1 MAASSAYII
10 ALNAGSSSIKL
21 SLYRADDT
29 TSPELITKAQVEEI
43 GDSPHLFG
51 ELADGTAFLD
61 ETPKDHELPDHDSAY
76 ARLRE
81 ALDAQFGKLELAAV
95 GHRIVHG
102 GDLFSMPTAID
113 DATREGIA
121 SLVPMAPL
129 HQPHHLEGI
138 DAVGRFAPET
148 LQVACFDTSFHLGM
162 PRVAQ
167 LTGLPYRFF
176 EQGIRRFGF
185 HGLSYEYIAGRLP
198 NVDRRLAEGRTI
210 VAHLGNGASLCALQ
224 AGRSVDTTMSFTALD
239 GLPMGTRS
247 GALDPGLVLYLEHEL
262 GYSSEELQTLLY
274 HDAGLLGLS
283 GIDSDMQTLLES
295 DSPRAQLAVDFFVY
309 RVAQEMGRLAVSLG
323 GVDGIVFTAGIGE
336 HAAPIRQAVI
346 ERLAPLWSVVLDDTA
361 SRAAEPG
368 RISTPDS
375 AVAVHVIPTDEETMI
390 ARHTWQLYRSRT
402 RGDAS
407 ESAPEP
413 DQDQDQSHGA

>member
-29 TSPELITKAQVEEI
+29 TSPELIAKAQVEEI

-51 ELADGTAFLD
+51 KLADGSVFLD
-61 ETPKDHELPDHDSAY
+61 ETPNDHELPDHDSAY

-81 ALDAQFGKLELAAV
+81 ALDARFGKLELAAV

-113 DATREGIA
+113 DATRESIA

-138 DAVGRFAPET
+138 DAVSRFAPET

-162 PRVAQ
+162 PCVAR

-198 NVDRRLAEGRTI
+198 DVDRRLAEGRTI

-262 GYSSEELQTLLY
+262 GYSSEKLQTLLY

-295 DSPRAQLAVDFFVY
+295 DSPRARLAVDFFVY

-336 HAAPIRQAVI
+336 H
-346 ERLAPLWSVVLDDTA
+346 
-361 SRAAEPG
+361 
-368 RISTPDS
+368 
-375 AVAVHVIPTDEETMI
+375 
-390 ARHTWQLYRSRT
+390 
-402 RGDAS
+402 
-407 ESAPEP
+407 
-413 DQDQDQSHGA
+413 